1 MWFKKLWCLCYYC
14 WCDGGYAMLSS
25 IRVLIWL
32 FRVWTAKTPSE
43 RTLLVSK
50 KETAFFSRS
59 LTLFF
64 WFSSSSYHFS
74 SIYFAH
80 FVACHDAMMCHHRHN
95 CNNKPNQSIYFLL
108 TLFFYSWSPC
118 HHSSALLLFSDEYTF
133 NVDTV
138 LKWPKGSNKY

>member
-1 MWFKKLWCLCYYC
+1 MWFKKLWYLCYYC

-80 FVACHDAMMCHHRHN
+80 FVACHNAMMCHHRHN

-108 TLFFYSWSPC
+108 TLFF
-118 HHSSALLLFSDEYTF
+118 LFMITMPFKCITSFFWWIYFQCRYRLEMT
-133 NVDTV
+133 
-138 LKWPKGSNKY
+138 KR